1 MAAPGSLEA
10 TTGNS
15 IVAGSGTRF
24 EAEELNVVRV
34 TAGDHATYEMT
45 DFAPAGTFGSDKA
58 VHWFGQSKPGD
69 RIEFNVPVRKPG
81 KYTVTLGLV
90 KSWDY
95 GIFQPMVDGKSVGK
109 PLDLYSARPEEQ
121 CFPLRVNVG
130 TIQVTRKH
138 ILLAMRY
145 VGVNPKSKSEP
156 NPRSMGIDYVILTP
170 AATAKPRP

>member
-1 MAAPGSLEA
+1 
-10 TTGNS
+10 
-15 IVAGSGTRF
+15 
-24 EAEELNVVRV
+24 VVRV

-109 PLDLYSARPEEQ
+109 PFGPIQRQARRAV
-121 CFPLRVNVG
+121 L
-130 TIQVTRKH
+130 
-138 ILLAMRY
+138 
-145 VGVNPKSKSEP
+145 
-156 NPRSMGIDYVILTP
+156 P
-170 AATAKPRP
+170 AASQRRNDSGDAQAHPAGHALRRG